1 MAALTWVWPD
11 RAERWRRPALIGA
24 SVVLHALILGSLALR
39 AFDAVEWIGPDMEAF
54 PPPAIPVEIV
64 TRPLLPGERVRVRQ
78 TSASPAVVERTDLPA
93 SAAAAP
99 DLPFRRPLDKEEDEG
114 PTTPVPHIAAPAPGA
129 PAVPGGEGAW
139 TVRPE
144 SMGDRIARSLRTSPI
159 GCANLDLLGPAD
171 RNECERRFAE
181 RAAAA
186 APIEGTGD
194 ARRDAAFAREGARA
208 LAEYEA
214 RRRPLSGGTG
224 VIGPGD
230 CPGSNF
236 GTGCAGARLPDV
248 PGIDMRQG
256 ATTTHNGAQ
265 RSGRQDG
272 P

>member
-11 RAERWRRPALIGA
+11 RVERWRRPALIGA
-24 SVVLHALILGSLALR
+24 SVALHALVLGALALR
-39 AFDAVEWIGPDMEAF
+39 AFDTVGGVEPDLDLL

-64 TRPLLPGERVRVRQ
+64 TRPLLPGEQARVRR
-78 TSASPAVVERTDLPA
+78 ASTPPTVAERTDLPG
-93 SAAAAP
+93 SAVSLP
-99 DLPFRRPLDKEEDEG
+99 DLPFRRPLEKDEDER
-114 PTTPVPHIAAPAPGA
+114 PTAPVPHIAAAPAPGA

-144 SMGDRIARSLRTSPI
+144 SMGDRVARSLRTSPI
-159 GCANLDLLGPAD
+159 GCAHPDLLGPAD

-236 GTGCAGARLPDV
+236 GTGCAGANLPDV

-265 RSGRQDG
+265 RSTGRD
-272 P
+272 